1 MRDSWYYSVPEG
13 QVGPITL
20 EELKH
25 TLPTLPNPQ
34 DVYIWHDS
42 LPDWIRAG
50 DLADIVAKAKA
61 GAAWPIAGQDD
72 VDQDDVDQVV
82 AGRNDAVED
91 AAHIESFDTAAEERT
106 EADVPSLDG
115 FHPDRAYS
123 LTMPTAAPEAE
134 TDLVGK
140 KTRGRTG
147 QLVGA
152 GLFLLGCAVFYLGI
166 SGSMTWAGKMIGLE
180 IGLVNALPG
189 AVLCAVG
196 LLVILAHRLL
206 LS

>member
-25 TLPTLPNPQ
+25 TLPTLPNAQ

-61 GAAWPIAGQDD
+61 GAAQPTADQEEAREDFADEDIAH
-72 VDQDDVDQVV
+72 
-82 AGRNDAVED
+82 VE
-91 AAHIESFDTAAEERT
+91 SPDTAAEERT

-134 TDLVGK
+134 TNLEGK
-140 KTRGRTG
+140 ETRGRTG

-152 GLFLLGCAVFYLGI
+152 GLLLLGCAVFYLGI

-196 LLVILAHRLL
+196 LLVILARRLM

>member
-1 MRDSWYYSVPEG
+1 MRDNWYYSVPEG

-25 TLPTLPNPQ
+25 TLPTLPNAQ
-34 DVYIWHDS
+34 DVYIWHES

-50 DLADIVAKAKA
+50 DLADIVAKANVKA
-61 GAAWPIAGQDD
+61 GAVQPTAGQDD
-72 VDQDDVDQVV
+72 VVQDEDT
-82 AGRNDAVED
+82 AHVE
-91 AAHIESFDTAAEERT
+91 SPDTAAEERT
-106 EADVPSLDG
+106 EAADVPSLDG
-115 FHPDRAYS
+115 FHPDRSYS
-123 LTMPTAAPEAE
+123 LTMPAAAPEAE
-134 TDLVGK
+134 TDSVGK
-140 KTRGRTG
+140 KTRGQTG
-147 QLVGA
+147 QFVGA
-152 GLFLLGCAVFYLGI
+152 GLLLLGCAVFYLGI

-196 LLVILAHRLL
+196 LLVILARRLM

>member
-1 MRDSWYYSVPEG
+1 MRGEWFMRDSWYYSVPEG

-25 TLPTLPNPQ
+25 TLPTLPNAQ
-34 DVYIWHDS
+34 DVYIWHDG

-50 DLADIVAKAKA
+50 DLADIVAKARA
-61 GAAWPIAGQDD
+61 GAVQPS
-72 VDQDDVDQVV
+72 
-82 AGRNDAVED
+82 AGRDDANEDTADEDSARVE
-91 AAHIESFDTAAEERT
+91 SSGTAAEERT
-106 EADVPSLDG
+106 EGDVPSLDG

-123 LTMPTAAPEAE
+123 LTMPTAAPAAE
-134 TDLVGK
+134 TDAVGK
-140 KTRGRTG
+140 KTRGWTG
-147 QLVGA
+147 QLVGV

-166 SGSMTWAGKMIGLE
+166 SGAMTWAGKMIGLE

-196 LLVILAHRLL
+196 LLVIVARRLM

>member
-25 TLPTLPNPQ
+25 TLPTLPNAQ

-50 DLADIVAKAKA
+50 DLADIVARA
-61 GAAWPIAGQDD
+61 GAAQPTAGQDD
-72 VDQDDVDQVV
+72 ANEDTADEDT
-82 AGRNDAVED
+82 AHVE
-91 AAHIESFDTAAEERT
+91 SSDTAAEERT
-106 EADVPSLDG
+106 EADLPLLDG

-123 LTMPTAAPEAE
+123 LTMSTAVPEAE
-134 TDLVGK
+134 PNLVGK
-140 KTRGRTG
+140 ETRGRTG
-147 QLVGA
+147 ELVGA
-152 GLFLLGCAVFYLGI
+152 GLLLLGCAVFYLGI

-180 IGLVNALPG
+180 VGLVNALPG

-196 LLVILAHRLL
+196 LLVILARRLM

>member
-13 QVGPITL
+13 QIGPITL

-25 TLPTLPNPQ
+25 TLPTLPNAE

-50 DLADIVAKAKA
+50 DLADIVANANAKTGAAHPDA
-61 GAAWPIAGQDD
+61 GADD
-72 VDQDDVDQVV
+72 TDDDTAHVDASDV
-82 AGRNDAVED
+82 
-91 AAHIESFDTAAEERT
+91 AAEEKT
-106 EADVPSLDG
+106 DGNVPSLDG
-115 FHPDRAYS
+115 FHPDRAFS
-123 LTMPTAAPEAE
+123 LTMPAPASEAE
-134 TDLVGK
+134 TEPESKDA
-140 KTRGRTG
+140 RGR
-147 QLVGA
+147 A
-152 GLFLLGCAVFYLGI
+152 GLLAGVGLLLAGCAVFYLGI
-166 SGSMTWAGKMIGLE
+166 SGSMTWAGKVIGLD

-196 LLVILAHRLL
+196 LLIILARRLK